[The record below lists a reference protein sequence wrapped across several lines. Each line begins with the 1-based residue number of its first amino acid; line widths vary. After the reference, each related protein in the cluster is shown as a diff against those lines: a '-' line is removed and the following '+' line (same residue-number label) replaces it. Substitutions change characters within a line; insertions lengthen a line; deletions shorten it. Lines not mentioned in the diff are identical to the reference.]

1 MGECLLWRVLDVEPH
16 VAPHVAQ
23 QRLIQGFAGLE
34 AMRVQNRRDTAVE
47 ALAMP
52 LFCGLRSGVR
62 RCSMSSA
69 RQSSSD
75 MLLALSALSL
85 PEQTIRKR
93 LAVVGQTLRRSAR
106 LRGALSGNYR
116 QLSEFR

>member
-1 MGECLLWRVLDVEPH
+1 
-16 VAPHVAQ
+16 
-23 QRLIQGFAGLE
+23 
-34 AMRVQNRRDTAVE
+34 
-47 ALAMP
+47 
-52 LFCGLRSGVR
+52 
-62 RCSMSSA
+62 
-69 RQSSSD
+69 

-93 LAVVGQTLRRSAR
+93 LAVVGQTLHRSAR